1 MGVRSVASDE
11 PAGSCRWLAG
21 GDSLTDPIRCDSPPV
36 EDSFR
41 LLFVGTTNLGRS
53 AMAERIL
60 REAIDHRWHWS
71 ASGRWIVESAGTRAV
86 ADQPLHPLVRQ
97 ALRTV
102 R

>member
-1 MGVRSVASDE
+1 MGVRSVAGDE
-11 PAGSCRWLAG
+11 PAGPRMWIAG
-21 GDSLTDPIRCDSPPV
+21 GDGVTHPIRCNSCPV

-60 REAIDHRWHWS
+60 REAIAHRWHWS
-71 ASGRWIVESAGTRAV
+71 ASGRWIVESAGTRGV